1 MPLTH
6 ELTMRSHPQRGTLSA
21 DDILEVAMAQ
31 PGSLVRRAQATPKGN
46 ATKISPA
53 PFDYYLDVET
63 ADGAVAHRL
72 WFLNS
77 WDSRCEGVRPWGC
90 AERGQV
96 AWAAEAAATAPRPSG
111 ASLAFVHIPV
121 QQFKPE
127 LLRNPSGTA
136 QEGVNGPA
144 VETGVAAWAHTAGIA
159 ALLSGHDHAN
169 DYAGYWAPPG
179 ASRAVA
185 TDADDYVAD
194 DGAVLLAYG
203 RNTGYGGY
211 GPGKLQRGAR
221 VLELQAGGGLR
232 TWVRQ
237 EDGSRVDFGAAF
249 QYSKPPRHWPITEHL
264 FHQLLQAAMC
274 AFLALAAWWL
284 LRSLL
289 RPKRQRAE
297 QSAPDTA
304 DPELN
309 GADTVHTM
317 LLQGYNS

>member
-1 MPLTH
+1 
-6 ELTMRSHPQRGTLSA
+6 
-21 DDILEVAMAQ
+21 MAQ

-46 ATKISPA
+46 ATRVAPA
-53 PFDYYLDVET
+53 PFDYYIDVET

-77 WDSRCEGVRPWGC
+77 WDSHCEGVRPWGC

-96 AWAAEAAATAPRPSG
+96 AWATEAAAAAARPSG

-121 QQFKPE
+121 PQFRPE
-127 LLRNPSGTA
+127 LLRNLSGTG
-136 QEGVNGPA
+136 QEGVCGPA
-144 VETGVAAWAHTAGIA
+144 VETGVAAWAHTTGIA
-159 ALLSGHDHAN
+159 ALLSGHDHGN
-169 DYAGYWAPPG
+169 DYAGFWAPPG
-179 ASRAVA
+179 AA
-185 TDADDYVAD
+185 
-194 DGAVLLAYG
+194 DGASVMLAYG

-237 EDGSRVDFGAAF
+237 EDGTRVDFGEPF
-249 QYSKPPRHWPITEHL
+249 SYQKPPRHWPITEHL

-274 AFLALAAWWL
+274 AIFLALAAWWL
-284 LRSLL
+284 LRS
-289 RPKRQRAE
+289 RMRFRAAKQRAE
-297 QSAPDTA
+297 QSAGDAA
-304 DPELN
+304 DPELK